1 MFHNLAIIL
10 FVKYENIW
18 HISKKI
24 SFQIAVVYVVPIYVM
39 VHLSYNSY
47 RVMNH
52 RKRASMFSQKV
63 NLELDVQTKVAY
75 HPKQPI
81 TVIPEAL

>member
-1 MFHNLAIIL
+1 M
-10 FVKYENIW
+10 
-18 HISKKI
+18 
-24 SFQIAVVYVVPIYVM
+24 VPIYVM

-75 HPKQPI
+75 HPKQLI
-81 TVIPEAL
+81 AVIYEAL